1 MFRNKKVK
9 KNPHCPM
16 AGCKTKQPHLSN
28 LTTAGLHHAFS
39 DPERCAQWTKH
50 CIVELIQSVIEDVKE
65 GRFFAYLTRW
75 RQPDEIYYRALYLL
89 FVADKNAIPHV
100 VSDELPNS
108 FSVMQKAVNHTVF
121 GGKRELDKPLSGL
134 SGEQFTVFDTLN
146 SSAHASFATI
156 VSCIEFAK
164 KPEFRTPI
172 IEKHLEYW
180 KLSATISTR
189 QKGCSG
195 TEKREKKFSLSS
207 GNCTAN
213 GDSRYSLMSSAV
225 PRARVAVSQPQLVGN
240 EFHGAEGSLGRGA
253 AFFYPGRQTGAF
265 RHNSGDSR
273 CYLCHPELSDRPVT
287 GKCPECISEA
297 ARGQS
302 A

>member
-1 MFRNKKVK
+1 MKINRALPREATNVSEQEGREKPAFPV
-9 KNPHCPM
+9 

-50 CIVELIQSVIEDVKE
+50 CIVELIQSVIADVKE

-75 RQPDEIYYRALYLL
+75 RQPDEMYYRALYLL

-100 VSDELPNS
+100 VSGELPNS

-121 GGKRELDKPLSGL
+121 GGKRALDKPLSGL

-146 SSAHASFATI
+146 NSAHASFATI

-180 KLSATISTR
+180 KTLCNNLDQAER
-189 QKGCSG
+189 MFRDGK
-195 TEKREKKFSLSS
+195 KREE
-207 GNCTAN
+207 
-213 GDSRYSLMSSAV
+213 V
-225 PRARVAVSQPQLVGN
+225 IV
-240 EFHGAEGSLGRGA
+240 EFRKLHGQR
-253 AFFYPGRQTGAF
+253 
-265 RHNSGDSR
+265 
-273 CYLCHPELSDRPVT
+273 
-287 GKCPECISEA
+287 
-297 ARGQS
+297 
-302 A
+302 